1 MLNLCKFASFC
12 LVFFL
17 VSSCVDL
24 ANGINFEYVY
34 LQEQKIISSP
44 ELGSTSTRR
53 LGDTFLSK
61 EIVTSGPAYQLEK
74 GARIGKVRTDDII
87 TNMKLRGT
95 TEEFIWGDSV
105 DGFIS
110 RRWHDEDLLCAS
122 TAAPAQLGYICK
134 DINTGKFVLAFW
146 NLYTNQLSHVRDIE
160 EGKVKE
166 IEKVVVSPT
175 NFKQEL
181 IYNGRVGDG
190 LKFIYREFAEDL
202 ARPSFTQSIQ
212 YDLSKSNFIGF
223 KNGELEIIEA
233 TNTEISYTVRRNF

>member
-1 MLNLCKFASFC
+1 MHNLFKLTSFC

-17 VSSCVDL
+17 VTSCVSL
-24 ANGINFEYVY
+24 NFEN
-34 LQEQKIISSP
+34 LNLNEQKIISFP

-53 LGDTFLSK
+53 LGDTLLSK
-61 EIVTSGPAYQLEK
+61 AIGTFGPAYQIEK
-74 GARIGKVRTDDII
+74 GARIGEARTDQISNKMSLVGQPKGYLQHQTI
-87 TNMKLRGT
+87 
-95 TEEFIWGDSV
+95 
-105 DGFIS
+105 DGFVTTK
-110 RRWHDEDLLCAS
+110 WPDEGLLCA
-122 TAAPAQLGYICK
+122 GMYNICK
-134 DINTGKFVLAFW
+134 DTNTGKFVFANFNPYELLF
-146 NLYTNQLSHVRDIE
+146 VRDIE

-212 YDLSKSNFIGF
+212 YDLSKSNLIGF

-233 TNTEISYTVRRNF
+233 TNTEISYIVRSNF

>member
-1 MLNLCKFASFC
+1 MHNLFKLTPFF

-17 VSSCVDL
+17 VTSCVSL
-24 ANGINFEYVY
+24 NFETLY

-53 LGDTFLSK
+53 LGDTLLSK
-61 EIVTSGPAYQLEK
+61 AIATFGPAYQLEK
-74 GARIGKVRTDDII
+74 GARIGKARTDEINNRMALIGIEEDFVWDD
-87 TNMKLRGT
+87 RFGGT
-95 TEEFIWGDSV
+95 V

-110 RRWHDEDLLCAS
+110 RRWPDEDLLCAS
-122 TAAPAQLGYICK
+122 PTPICK
-134 DINTGKFVLAFW
+134 DINTDKFVLAYW
-146 NLYTNQLSHVRDIE
+146 NPYELLYVRDIE

-190 LKFIYREFAEDL
+190 LKFIYREFAGDL

-212 YDLSKSNFIGF
+212 YDLSKSNLIGF
-223 KNGELEIIEA
+223 KDGELEIIEA
-233 TNTEISYTVRRNF
+233 TNTEISYTVRSNF